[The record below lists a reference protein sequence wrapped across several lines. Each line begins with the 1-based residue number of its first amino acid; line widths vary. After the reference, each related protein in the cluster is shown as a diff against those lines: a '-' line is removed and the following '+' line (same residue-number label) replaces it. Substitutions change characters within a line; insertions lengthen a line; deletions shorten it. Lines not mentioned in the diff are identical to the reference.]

1 MQSIFKR
8 SGLVVAFI
16 SLVSIAP
23 ALAGQAPVPREP
35 EQTRATEPTPVS
47 GELIALDDKAKTLVI
62 KTESGNE
69 MKSRHTDT
77 TEIIGADK
85 GAAGLATMSGT
96 PGDGA
101 LLSAWH
107 CQHRYQD
114 RGNCEEVVQVWDQGS
129 GIGIGP

>member
-1 MQSIFKR
+1 MQSNFKR

-23 ALAGQAPVPREP
+23 VWAGQAPVPREP

-47 GELIALDDKAKTLVI
+47 GELIALDDKAKTLII

-69 MKSRHTDT
+69 IKFSYTDT
-77 TEIIGADK
+77 TEIVGADK

-96 PGDGA
+96 PVTVHYSVHGTA
-101 LLSAWH
+101 NTATKI
-107 CQHRYQD
+107 
-114 RGNCEEVVQVWDQGS
+114 EVTAKK
-129 GIGIGP
+129 